1 MRRRGFVLS
10 LAGALTSVR
19 GLRAQQKPMPVIGF
33 LNSGSP
39 GGNAPFIAG
48 FLMGLSETGY
58 VDGQNVAIEYRWGGD
73 RYDRLPALVADL
85 IGRKVDLI
93 AAGSF
98 PAALAAKNATSTIP
112 IIFEV
117 GVDPVEGGLVAS
129 FSRPGGNLTGISS
142 FSIELTP
149 KLVELLSE
157 LVPQASVIALLVNPT
172 NPTTER
178 VVRDAP
184 EAAYAKG
191 RRLRILKAGVEREI
205 DTAFV
210 SLAELRAGAL
220 VVPSGPFFN
229 THVELLVAQAARH
242 GVPTIHVWREFVA
255 AGGLISYGPSLP
267 AAFRQVGNYV
277 GQILKG
283 AKPAELPVN
292 RATIFDLVINLR
304 TAKALGL
311 TVPQSILTRADEV
324 IE

>member
-10 LAGALTSVR
+10 LAGALTSAHA
-19 GLRAQQKPMPVIGF
+19 LRAQQKAMPVIGF

-39 GGNAPFIAG
+39 GGNAPFRAG
-48 FLMGLSETGY
+48 FFMGLSETGY
-58 VDGQNVAIEYRWGGD
+58 IDGQNVAIEYRWGGD

-93 AAGSF
+93 TAGSF
-98 PAALAAKNATSTIP
+98 PAALAAKNATATIP
-112 IIFEV
+112 IVFEV

-172 NPTTER
+172 NLTMER

-184 EAAYAKG
+184 EAAIAKG
-191 RRLRILKAGVEREI
+191 RRLRILNASVESEF

-220 VVPSGPFFN
+220 VVPSDPFFN
-229 THVELLVAQAARH
+229 THLELLVTLAARH
-242 GVPTIHVWREFVA
+242 GVPTMHVWREFVT

-277 GQILKG
+277 GRILNG

-304 TAKALGL
+304 TAKTLGL
-311 TVPQSILTRADEV
+311 TTPQAILARTDEV
-324 IE
+324 IK